1 MARQDVFFQ
10 NLSPGS
16 DSRPDTPVLHRFA
29 SHRTGSITK
38 NAGYVRPAS
47 EIVP

>member
-1 MARQDVFFQ
+1 MARQDVFFRD
-10 NLSPGS
+10 LSPGS
-16 DSRPDTPVLHRFA
+16 DSRPGTPVLHWFV